1 MRTLLATTAIVA
13 LLVTSGSTVPAQTT
27 ATREVMRVKLGH
39 AGQVLEALMTS
50 DFTQLEREAAS
61 LAALTGRP
69 AWAVLTSE
77 RYVRYSDTF
86 RRAAEDLAAFAEE
99 RDSEAAMRAY
109 VALTLSCYQCHSYV
123 KGARVA
129 Q

>member
-1 MRTLLATTAIVA
+1 MRTLLRTTALVA
-13 LLVTSGSTVPAQTT
+13 LVVTSGSTVPAQTT
-27 ATREVMRVKLGH
+27 ATREVMRAKLGH
-39 AGQVLEALMTS
+39 AEQVLEALMTS

-61 LAALTGRP
+61 LAGLTGRP
-69 AWAVLTSE
+69 GWAVLTSE

-86 RRAAEDLAAFAEE
+86 RRAAEDLAASAEG